1 MRSTKVEF
9 SGAQHP
15 AAVSPMGV
23 ATSAKLL
30 SALGSDC
37 LLFYFILRNTPA
49 PGKIGFVSTQR
60 TAASRVASGGEK
72 AIDKIKTV
80 HFDA

>member
-1 MRSTKVEF
+1 M
-9 SGAQHP
+9 
-15 AAVSPMGV
+15 
-23 ATSAKLL
+23 
-30 SALGSDC
+30 GSDS
-37 LLFYFILRNTPA
+37 LLFYFILKNIPV

-60 TAASRVASGGEK
+60 TAKSQVASRGEK